1 MSTGKDK
8 GNEQSYFKE
17 VFAEATITG
26 RNNLDSDSAAESDN
40 DDNADDRWWL
50 PKDSLT
56 VFSGT
61 VGLLTE

>member
-40 DDNADDRWWL
+40 DDNADDR
-50 PKDSLT
+50 
-56 VFSGT
+56 
-61 VGLLTE
+61 